1 MNSKAILSFA
11 AVAAF
16 ATAAAVASTAASAAT
31 TASAND
37 GDTWQ
42 VALRADQSRP
52 RAEVKTEAATVHAKA
67 SYEGDPAPVAALH
80 SGLDAKA
87 VRAEAAR
94 ADRLGQI
101 RSGEIAQ

>member
-1 MNSKAILSFA
+1 MNSKAIFSFT
-11 AVAAF
+11 AVAAL
-16 ATAAAVASTAASAAT
+16 ATLAALTSTAASA
-31 TASAND
+31 ND
-37 GDTWQ
+37 GETWQ

-52 RAEVKTEAATVHAKA
+52 RAEVKSEAATVHAKA
-67 SYEGDPAPVAALH
+67 SYEGDPSPVASLR
-80 SGLDAKA
+80 SGLDAKT